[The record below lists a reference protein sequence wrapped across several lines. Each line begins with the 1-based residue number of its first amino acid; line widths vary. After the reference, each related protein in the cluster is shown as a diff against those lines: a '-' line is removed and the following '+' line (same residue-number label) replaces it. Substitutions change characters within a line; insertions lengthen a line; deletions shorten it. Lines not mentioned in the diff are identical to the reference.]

1 MHLGDYQGIAV
12 YAASKANIQEGG
24 GVMTVLMVLVIVLA
38 FSSVFGFA
46 EGAWRAYKEIQSD
59 RKDLNN

>member
-1 MHLGDYQGIAV
+1 
-12 YAASKANIQEGG
+12 
-24 GVMTVLMVLVIVLA
+24 MTVLMVLVIVLA
-38 FSSVFGFA
+38 FSSGFVFGFA